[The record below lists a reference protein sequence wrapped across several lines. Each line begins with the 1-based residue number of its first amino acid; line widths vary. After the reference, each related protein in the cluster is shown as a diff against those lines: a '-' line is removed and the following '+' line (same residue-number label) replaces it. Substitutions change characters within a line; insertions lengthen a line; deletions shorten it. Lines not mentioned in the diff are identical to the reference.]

1 MAAPK
6 KTRKKRDRSDHWAQR
21 REEILRCGARLF
33 AAQGFDRTSVQDI
46 MDEFESTAAA
56 FYYYYGDKNELLT
69 EMLDRFLA
77 RAEKRLRWL
86 DDHPLP
92 DWAKLRMMIAEH
104 TSTIA
109 GDPAMAAVLFE
120 ELQTLPEPVRAQTY
134 TRMTAYTG
142 RLEQIFA
149 AGVAAGDF
157 APLDPE
163 VAVPLV
169 LGMSNH
175 SYRWFRPSAAL
186 SAEDLGALVADMAM
200 RALGV
205 RANGSGVAEG
215 ELDAPAADAP
225 ARLPAG

>member
-6 KTRKKRDRSDHWAQR
+6 KTRKKRDRSDHWEQR
-21 REEILRCGARLF
+21 RDAILRCGAKLF
-33 AAQGFDRTSVQDI
+33 AAQGFDRTTVQDI
-46 MDEFESTAAA
+46 MDEFDSTAAA

-92 DWAKLRMMIAEH
+92 DWAKLRLMIAEH
-104 TSTIA
+104 TTTIA

-120 ELQTLPEPVRAQTY
+120 ELRTLPEPVRAQTY
-134 TRMTAYTG
+134 ARMTAYTG

-157 APLDPE
+157 AQLDPG
-163 VAVPLV
+163 VAVSTV

-186 SAEDLGALVADMAM
+186 SAEDFGELVADMAM
-200 RALGV
+200 RAVGA
-205 RANGSGVAEG
+205 RANGRTIPEGGVEAV
-215 ELDAPAADAP
+215 DAP
-225 ARLPAG
+225 ARLSAG